1 MVPRARI
8 ELARCYHRGILS
20 PLRLPISPPR
30 LWCYLW
36 KKRDYSLS
44 TGLISSPYLLLNT
57 ISPCKTDFTDFIT
70 KKSNLK
76 LERNCQKSS
85 IGIVKFQSI
94 KTFSLKTNFPRE
106 TLVVCLSHKVF
117 DKIDR

>member
-44 TGLISSPYLLLNT
+44 MGLISSPYFLLNKASRDLP
-57 ISPCKTDFTDFIT
+57 INP
-70 KKSNLK
+70 NY
-76 LERNCQKSS
+76 
-85 IGIVKFQSI
+85 FQENGP
-94 KTFSLKTNFPRE
+94 T
-106 TLVVCLSHKVF
+106 
-117 DKIDR
+117 

>member
-57 ISPCKTDFTDFIT
+57 LSPRKTDFTDFIT
-70 KKSNLK
+70 KKIYPKTRTQLSEIFYWQSLNFNRLK
-76 LERNCQKSS
+76 
-85 IGIVKFQSI
+85 
-94 KTFSLKTNFPRE
+94 P
-106 TLVVCLSHKVF
+106 LV
-117 DKIDR
+117 